1 MFQPLYYL
9 PPSKKRQKEVET
21 WNQLHA
27 STCFH
32 DISQGYSKQQQH
44 LKNVAAHRAVSFRC
58 HSCNLHF
65 LRQLSSIPYILL
77 DIKNYSHLPWPS
89 PPAIPLRKA
98 EAKTEDPASP
108 TSEGS
113 GGVSTTD
120 TRDLEA
126 ALRRRNAECARLTE
140 AESHAEAKV
149 RQLEKRLAHYENH
162 ESLHLAR
169 KMGRKR
175 KKGCFVWEG
184 EKGREEMICIS
195 VSMRC

>member
-1 MFQPLYYL
+1 MP
-9 PPSKKRQKEVET
+9 ET
-21 WNQLHA
+21 
-27 STCFH
+27 
-32 DISQGYSKQQQH
+32 I
-44 LKNVAAHRAVSFRC
+44 
-58 HSCNLHF
+58 
-65 LRQLSSIPYILL
+65 SSIPYIWL
-77 DIKNYSHLPWPS
+77 DIKNYNHLPSPS

-162 ESLHLAR
+162 ESLIFTR
-169 KMGRKR
+169 KWGEKTKEGMF
-175 KKGCFVWEG
+175 CFGGGEG
-184 EKGREEMICIS
+184 EGGNDMYKCKY
-195 VSMRC
+195 